1 MFFYNF
7 KNNLKR
13 NGFPRRNLG
22 PAIRSNTILPTLQKP
37 TKNGITTSVRAI
49 LKTSPARVEVLAK
62 EISTKN

>member
-1 MFFYNF
+1 
-7 KNNLKR
+7 
-13 NGFPRRNLG
+13 LG

-62 EISTKN
+62 EISTKNK